1 MRCYPEGVDS
11 YVWDMP
17 TARERLVILNRQI
30 EYARL
35 AVDERRSLLRLME
48 QQGEDT
54 EHTRRLLVPLQQS
67 LEDMIQFRTEVLR
80 ELEQSGG

>member
-1 MRCYPEGVDS
+1 
-11 YVWDMP
+11 MP

-48 QQGEDT
+48 EQGENT
-54 EHTRRLLVPLQQS
+54 EHTRRLLVPLLQS

-80 ELEQSGG
+80 KLEQSGG